1 MDNLMETT
9 SSKSITNLIL
19 LLDAADFQFLYL
31 QDFVLY
37 TRFNFFFFNENSV
50 YLSLLVAIMCKQCR
64 ICR

>member
-37 TRFNFFFFNENSV
+37 TRFNFFLNENSV